1 VLQAIVI
8 LSLSKGD
15 GVLRAASF
23 DGLRMLVGVTG
34 DSHPEPVEG

>member
-15 GVLRAASF
+15 GVLRVASF
-23 DGLRMLVGVTG
+23 DGLRMLIEN
-34 DSHPEPVEG
+34 SHPELVEG